1 MTQTTEPDA
10 QKTLYNILVQERAA
24 GFRNTVVIG
33 GLDGFLQRYLGE
45 LQPLLEGLSSYATLA
60 PEERERW
67 ADQVAKGLR
76 SSVSSTKA
84 HRATGPASPD
94 KSGPVARPPRSVHG
108 SGSASPEP
116 LALDD
121 EVERLKGVAGRTV
134 PRLKRMEIE
143 MVRDLIFHF
152 PHRHNDYGNVRKIDR
167 LVPGEEQ
174 TVLARVVRAEETRS
188 GGRRRS
194 TQAVLE
200 DETGEVRAIW
210 FNNRWLAGRLK
221 PGVRLAVSGKAT
233 VFRGRF
239 VFESPDYELLDA
251 RQDDLVHTGRIV
263 PVYAVTDGLYQRQM
277 RSLVK
282 QAMDRCLPQIDEFLP
297 DEVRRRAGLIAIR
310 DAILQIHYPESIED
324 WRAARRRLAFDELFM
339 IQLAV
344 VRQKRLWREEGA
356 GTPLPAR
363 PAALKAF
370 LGALPFTLT
379 DAQATALDEVL
390 SDTESD
396 RPMRRLLQGD
406 VGSGKTVVAAAAMV
420 VAVENGKK
428 AALMVP
434 TEILAEQHFMTISR
448 LVAGADLDPDGEP
461 VVTLRVAGM
470 SSPMVLGLLLGS
482 QTKRVK
488 DGVRAMLAQGVI
500 DIVIGTHALIQEGV
514 EIDDLALVVVDEQ
527 HRFGVL
533 QRASIGDKGQRPHV
547 LAMSATPIPRSLAL
561 TVYGDL
567 DISAI
572 DQLPPGR
579 LAVRT
584 RWVESTRREAA
595 YEFVRK
601 QVEEG
606 RQAFI
611 VCPLVEESE
620 VVQSRAAVK
629 EHDRLSEQVFPELR
643 VGLLHGRMSL
653 KGKELVMEGFQA
665 NDLDILVATA
675 VVEVGIDIPN
685 ASVMLIDGADRFGLS
700 QLHQFR
706 GRVGRSEHQSY
717 CLLLSDAPGEE
728 AQKRL
733 KLLERVGD
741 GFQLAEEDLKMRGPG
756 DYLGTR
762 QSGMPTLRVARI
774 TDHDILA
781 LARREATTILDEDP
795 ALSGEK
801 HSALAMQLSRHTLGL
816 TPEAS

>member
-1 MTQTTEPDA
+1 MTLTNEPDPR
-10 QKTLYNILVQERAA
+10 KTFYNILVQERAA

-33 GLDGFLQRYLGE
+33 GLDGFLKGYPGE
-45 LQPLLEGLSSYATLA
+45 LSPLLDGLSSYAALA

-67 ADQVAKGLR
+67 ANGVAKGLR
-76 SSVSSTKA
+76 ASVSSPKA
-84 HRATGPASPD
+84 SQATGPASA
-94 KSGPVARPPRSVHG
+94 SPVARRRRTDRG
-108 SGSASPEP
+108 REAAPEP

-121 EVERLKGVAGRTV
+121 DVGRLKGVAGRTAS
-134 PRLKRMEIE
+134 RLNRLGIE
-143 MVRDLIFHF
+143 RVSDLIFHF
-152 PHRHNDYGNVRKIDR
+152 PNRHNDYGNIRKINQ
-167 LVPGEEQ
+167 LAPGGEQ
-174 TVLARVVRAEETRS
+174 TVVAQVLTAEETRS
-188 GGRRRS
+188 GRGRTS
-194 TQAVLE
+194 TQALLG

-221 PGVRLAVSGKAT
+221 PGVWLAVSGKAT
-233 VFRGRF
+233 VFRGRY
-239 VFESPDYELLDA
+239 VFESPDYEVLDSS
-251 RQDDLVHTGRIV
+251 QDELVHTGRIV
-263 PVYAVTDGLYQRQM
+263 PVYAVTDGMYQRQM
-277 RSLVK
+277 RSLVR
-282 QAMDRCLPQIDEFLP
+282 QAMDRCLSQIDEFLP
-297 DEVRRRAGLIAIR
+297 DGLRRRSGLIGIR
-310 DAILQIHYPESIED
+310 DAILQMHYPDTMED
-324 WRAARRRLAFDELFM
+324 WRGARRRLAFDELFM
-339 IQLAV
+339 MQLAV
-344 VRQKRLWREEGA
+344 VKQKRSWREEGA

-363 PAALKAF
+363 PEVLSAF
-370 LGALPFTLT
+370 LDSLPFTLT
-379 DAQATALDEVL
+379 DAQAAALDDIL
-390 SDTESD
+390 SDTGSN

-448 LVAGADLDPDGEP
+448 LLSRADLSPDEGP
-461 VVTLRVAGM
+461 VVELQAAGL
-470 SSPMVLGLLLGS
+470 SRPLVLGLLLGR

-488 DGVRAMLAQGVI
+488 DSVHAMLAQGAI

-514 EIDDLALVVVDEQ
+514 EIADLALVVVDEQ

-533 QRASIGDKGQRPHV
+533 QRASIGDKGQRPHL

-579 LAVRT
+579 QSIRT

-595 YEFVRK
+595 YDLVRK

-620 VVQSRAAVK
+620 AIQSRAAVK
-629 EHDRLSEQVFPELR
+629 EHDRLSEKVFPELR
-643 VGLLHGRMSL
+643 LGLLHGRMSL
-653 KGKELVMEGFQA
+653 KEKLLVMKRFQA
-665 NDLDILVATA
+665 NDLDILVSTA
-675 VVEVGIDIPN
+675 VVEVGIDVTN
-685 ASVMLIDGADRFGLS
+685 ATVMLIDGADRFGLS

-706 GRVGRSEHQSY
+706 GRVGRGEHQSY

-733 KLLERVGD
+733 KLLERVSD

-774 TDHDILA
+774 TDLDILA

-795 ALSGEK
+795 TLSHQE
-801 HSALAMQLSRHTLGL
+801 HSALAMRLSQHAQGL
-816 TPEAS
+816 VTEAS